1 MKNEVKKPQRN
12 RSQKRAKR
20 TRKRLKEAALGA
32 FSEKSIDS
40 VTVEEI
46 TEKADVGKGTLYQ
59 CWSIY

>member
-46 TEKADVGKGTLYQ
+46 TDGRGNYGK
-59 CWSIY
+59 S